1 MNISKTYS
9 HFNGLEHLLV
19 HKKKLWEELKTVVSS
34 VDAKNCKTTSRKK
47 LYNPNQ
53 INKEFKKLFGR
64 KNWKTNHSQIDF
76 VKDRVAVEM
85 QIGKYPSMTYDLF
98 AKHLAFYKGNIID
111 VGIEILPMKSL
122 QKNMTSEVAYYE
134 DELNT
139 VNHQRRAPA
148 VPIVL
153 IGVEV

>member
-1 MNISKTYS
+1 MNISETYS

-19 HKKKLWEELKTVVSS
+19 HKKRLWKELKTVVSS
-34 VDAKNCKTTSRKK
+34 VDTEKCKTTSEKK

-53 INKEFKKLFGR
+53 INKEFKKLLGQ
-64 KNWKTNHSQIDF
+64 KNWKASHSHTDF
-76 VKDRVAVEM
+76 MKDRVVVET

-98 AKHLAFYKGNIID
+98 AKHLAFYKGDIID

-122 QKNMTSEVAYYE
+122 QKNMTSEIAYYE
-134 DELNT
+134 DELDT
-139 VNHQRRAPA
+139 VNHQRGAPA

-153 IGVEV
+153 IGVEP